1 MEFST
6 SYLPY
11 GETGA
16 FSNIVADYISGAEA
30 LRPFYLYRPDV
41 AGMAAAIAAR
51 QAFATDRI
59 LLTAQ
64 LEAQYAA
71 MPTSEAVH
79 QNIQLLKDKNTF
91 TICTAH
97 QPNIFTGHLYFIYKI
112 LHAIK
117 LAGHLHEELPQ
128 YNFVPVY
135 YMGSED
141 ADLQELG
148 EVTIDG
154 QTYHWQ
160 TKQTGA
166 VGRMVVD
173 DALLQLMQA
182 MAGQLLVLPHG
193 AEIIDLLQRCY
204 TKGTTIEQATF
215 HLVHHLFA
223 QYGLVVLLP
232 DNAALK
238 QKMAPVF
245 TDDLLHHTANG
256 IVAETSARLEVEY
269 KAQAYPRPI
278 NLFYLGDGIRERIEA
293 TADGFTV
300 LNTSITFTQAELL
313 ETLAQQPQLFSPN
326 VILRGLYQETIL
338 PNVAFVGGGGELA
351 YWLQLKDLFVHY
363 GVPYPVQILRNSFM
377 VMSADM
383 VAKAKG
389 LSLTDN
395 NLFGSETDL
404 LNALVLQEL
413 GDALLLTTEQT
424 ALTGYYTQ
432 LANKAA
438 AIDPTLQKHVL
449 ALQAKA
455 LHKVQALEKK
465 MLRAKKRNYDAQQ
478 RHIHALKSTLFPK
491 GNLQERV
498 ESFLPFYARYGGNF
512 IQELYAASPALEQ
525 VFGLL
530 KKN

>member
-6 SYLPY
+6 AYLPY

-16 FSNIVADYISGAEA
+16 FSTIVTDYISGAEA
-30 LRPFYLYRPDV
+30 LRPFYLHRPDK
-41 AGMAAAIAAR
+41 AGIEAAIAAR
-51 QAFATDRI
+51 HGFATDRA
-59 LLTAQ
+59 LLVAQ

-71 MPTSEAVH
+71 LPAVEAVQH
-79 QNIQLLKDKNTF
+79 NIRLLKADTTF
-91 TICTAH
+91 TVCTAH

-117 LAGHLHEELPQ
+117 LAEHLSAELPQ
-128 YNFVPVY
+128 YRFVPVY

-154 QTYHWQ
+154 QTYHWATQ
-160 TKQTGA
+160 QTGA

-173 DALLQLMQA
+173 DALLQLIQS
-182 MAGQLLVLPHG
+182 MAGQLLVQPHG
-193 AEIIDLLQRCY
+193 AAIIELLQTCY

-215 HLVHHLFA
+215 QLVHHLFA

-256 IVAETSARLEVEY
+256 IVAETSARLEAQY

-293 TADGFTV
+293 TENGFAV
-300 LNTSITFTQAELL
+300 INTAITFTQAELL
-313 ETLAQQPQLFSPN
+313 AILAQQPQLFSPN

-363 GVPYPVQILRNSFM
+363 GVPYPVQVLRNSFM
-377 VMSADM
+377 VMGSDM

-389 LSLTDN
+389 LSLSDKD
-395 NLFGSETDL
+395 LFSSETDL
-404 LNALVLQEL
+404 LNAMVLQES
-413 GDALLLTTEQT
+413 GDALMLTDEQT
-424 ALTGYYTQ
+424 ALNDYYTQ

-438 AIDPTLQKHVL
+438 AIDPTLQRHVA

-465 MLRAKKRNYDAQQ
+465 MLRAKKRNYAAQQ
-478 RHIHALKSTLFPK
+478 RHIHALKSTLFPN

-498 ESFLPFYARYGGNF
+498 ESFLPFYGRYGLGF
-512 IQELYAASPALEQ
+512 IEALYTASPALEQ
-525 VFGLL
+525 VLGVL

>member
-1 MEFST
+1 MDFST

-16 FSNIVADYISGAEA
+16 FSNIVTDYISGAEA
-30 LRPFYLYRPDV
+30 LRPFYLHGPDM
-41 AGMAAAIAAR
+41 AGIEAAIAAR
-51 QAFATDRI
+51 QAFATDRA
-59 LLTAQ
+59 LLVAQ

-71 MPTSEAVH
+71 MPSSEAVH
-79 QNIQLLKDKNTF
+79 KNIQLLKSDTTF
-91 TICTAH
+91 TVCTAH

-117 LAGHLHEELPQ
+117 LAEHLSAQLPQ

-141 ADLQELG
+141 ADLEELG

-173 DALLQLMQA
+173 DALLQLIQA

-193 AEIIDLLQRCY
+193 AEIINLLQSCY

-215 HLVHHLFA
+215 HLVHGLFA

-238 QKMAPVF
+238 KTMQPIF
-245 TDDLLHHTANG
+245 EDDLFHHTAND
-256 IVAETSARLEVEY
+256 IVAATSTRLEEKY

-278 NLFYLGDGIRERIEA
+278 NLFYLGDGIRERIET

-300 LNTSITFTQAELL
+300 LNTALTFAKDEML

-363 GVPYPVQILRNSFM
+363 GVPYPVQILRNSFL
-377 VMSADM
+377 VMATDM

-395 NLFGSETDL
+395 DLFNSETAL
-404 LNALVLQEL
+404 LNALVLHDS

-424 ALTGYYTQ
+424 ALTDYYTQ

-438 AIDPTLQKHVL
+438 AVDPTLQKHVL

-491 GNLQERV
+491 GNLQERI
-498 ESFLPFYARYGGNF
+498 ESLLPFYGRYGRQF